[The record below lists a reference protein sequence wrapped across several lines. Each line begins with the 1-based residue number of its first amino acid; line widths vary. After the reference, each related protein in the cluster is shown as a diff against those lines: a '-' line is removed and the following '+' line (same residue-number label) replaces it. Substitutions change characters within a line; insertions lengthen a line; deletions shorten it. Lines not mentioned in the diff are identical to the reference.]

1 MALCHSGILQ
11 SLKFRHILGQSEKTK
26 ERDISQK
33 TRKGG
38 EGMTRGFFVFEENYS
53 VKKAVELSGS
63 AYLQDGYGGE
73 IVEADKNGKEESY
86 FRSLCQQMDS
96 EQKKELLK
104 IWSGW
109 DRKTKTSVLNNRYS
123 DMGT

>member
-63 AYLQDGYGGE
+63 AYLQDGYGEE
-73 IVEADKNGKEESY
+73 IVRRIKMERKNHISGLYASKWIAN
-86 FRSLCQQMDS
+86 
-96 EQKKELLK
+96 KK
-104 IWSGW
+104 
-109 DRKTKTSVLNNRYS
+109 RNY
-123 DMGT
+123 

>member
-1 MALCHSGILQ
+1 MKNLEKMTFDEVITEYEDFHHGTVKDEVREFLYIAHS
-11 SLKFRHILGQSEKTK
+11 
-26 ERDISQK
+26 
-33 TRKGG
+33 
-38 EGMTRGFFVFEENYS
+38 
-53 VKKAVELSGS
+53 
-63 AYLQDGYGGE
+63 E
-73 IVEADKNGKEESY
+73 IVEAYKNGKEESY